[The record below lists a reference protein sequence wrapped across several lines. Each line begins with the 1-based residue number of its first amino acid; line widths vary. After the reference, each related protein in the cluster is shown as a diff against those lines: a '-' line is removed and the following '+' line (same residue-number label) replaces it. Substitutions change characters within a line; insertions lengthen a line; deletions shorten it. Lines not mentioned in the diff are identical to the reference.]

1 MSGSGISWAI
11 CKSAPRSRQI
21 TTPVPH
27 HSVFYRLD
35 ALPAAQPTPS
45 RHWRQPERRL
55 WLLCIFHFS
64 LVPPCIVCICMQI
77 ATRTGRCLSGHVSSS
92 SYSIAWSR
100 LRASDNWPPS
110 LLSMDYWTIT
120 RSSVPRR
127 GRRRLTI
134 GIIAVGCAG
143 SMMIQFSRTQSS
155 LTSGYI
161 LNVPAFQLF
170 VPYFSLITLGTGH
183 WLLTSNRTVE

>member
-1 MSGSGISWAI
+1 MQVCTSVQTDNHASTPPLSFLQAGCPSCRPTNTVKAL
-11 CKSAPRSRQI
+11 KATREETLTI
-21 TTPVPH
+21 THIPV
-27 HSVFYRLD
+27 FR
-35 ALPAAQPTPS
+35 A
-45 RHWRQPERRL
+45 
-55 WLLCIFHFS
+55 
-64 LVPPCIVCICMQI
+64 PPCIVCICMQI
-77 ATRTGRCLSGHVSSS
+77 ATRSGRCLSGHVSSS

-143 SMMIQFSRTQSS
+143 SMMIQFSQMQSS

-183 WLLTSNRTVE
+183 CLLTSNRMVE